1 MFNLA
6 TTCGFSILILSI
18 FTAVLSAMKRALAHL
33 SKSRSEQ
40 TSARGVRYHRIVLYA
55 KGSRSKTRFSSGT
68 VSCSPTTSFRD
79 RLLMTAGCKERM
91 IGRSSG
97 LVFADAHRLDQ
108 MRRFYAE

>member
-18 FTAVLSAMKRALAHL
+18 FTAVLSAMKRGLEHL
-33 SKSRSEQ
+33 SKSRSELK
-40 TSARGVRYHRIVLYA
+40 SARVVKDQRTVLYA

-79 RLLMTAGCKERM
+79 RLPMTAGFKEGT
-91 IGRSSG
+91 IGRSNG
-97 LVFADAHRLDQ
+97 RGFVDAHPLDR
-108 MRRFYAE
+108 MRRS